1 MQTQPD
7 PPRPTW
13 NGNIEVDAQRVPP
26 ATAMRLKP
34 APSRNGEWGDV
45 VKPGSVRTGPRQAD
59 WYSCDGRRREERR
72 LETPFAGGR
81 RWAQAV
87 EAFAAMIRP
96 CVARVVLVV
105 PVVPVVLVVP
115 VGPARNSM
123 AALTP

>member
-45 VKPGSVRTGPRQAD
+45 VKPGSVRTGLRQAD
-59 WYSCDGRRREERR
+59 WYCCDGRRREERR

-81 RWAQAV
+81 RRAQAGAGGGDSGHDLSV
-87 EAFAAMIRP
+87 CGASS
-96 CVARVVLVV
+96 C
-105 PVVPVVLVVP
+105 
-115 VGPARNSM
+115 GSSS
-123 AALTP
+123 T